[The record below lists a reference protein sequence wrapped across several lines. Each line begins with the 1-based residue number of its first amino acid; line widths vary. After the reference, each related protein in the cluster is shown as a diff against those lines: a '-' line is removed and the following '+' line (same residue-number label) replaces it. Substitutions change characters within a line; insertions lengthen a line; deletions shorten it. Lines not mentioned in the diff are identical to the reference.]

1 MKLYHVRSGTPN
13 YEAICVDRM
22 YQGWNPGR
30 DSGLFG
36 TGLYCTLTPPRIR
49 EPATLYV
56 YEVDATLYKVVSLDH
71 ERTLGEFV
79 KALTRFVVSSLHRL
93 YTTAKRAPLVAWYEH
108 YSAADYMEYK
118 RELVEAIE
126 ALPCASDP
134 LTKHLRAALRDRE
147 DLLFD
152 FVCRY
157 AEVVKGPSIEP
168 RCDSRPSP
176 FTTLL
181 TSLGYEGLMYEGDAS
196 FLNNRESHGVVLF
209 DTTLPPVSEVSWT
222 AEYRVSLLLCADLV
236 RSVSKERLAI
246 RRNTHLTSMIL
257 RVAPQAAP
265 QMLLGSPEESHIMS
279 NPVLS
284 RYLSTSITV
293 EAVERPH
300 ALGSD

>member
-1 MKLYHVRSGTPN
+1 MKLYHVRSGTGEPN
-13 YEAICVDRM
+13 YEAICVESM

-36 TGLYCTLTPPRIR
+36 TGLYCTLIPPSIR
-49 EPATLYV
+49 EPAKLYV
-56 YEVDATLYKVVSLDH
+56 YEVEAHMYKVVSLDH

-79 KALTRFVVSSLHRL
+79 KVLTRFVVSSLNRL
-93 YTTAKRAPLVAWYEH
+93 YTTAKKAPLVAWYEH
-108 YSAADYMEYK
+108 YSTADFMEYK

-126 ALPCASDP
+126 ALSPCASDP
-134 LTKHLRAALRDRE
+134 LTKHLKAALRNRE

-181 TSLGYEGLMYEGDAS
+181 MSLGYEGLMYEGDAS

-209 DTTLPPVSEVSWT
+209 DTALTPVSVSEVSWT
-222 AEYRVSLLLCADLV
+222 AEYRASLLRPSSKRETPPA
-236 RSVSKERLAI
+236 RSPA
-246 RRNTHLTSMIL
+246 
-257 RVAPQAAP
+257 
-265 QMLLGSPEESHIMS
+265 
-279 NPVLS
+279 
-284 RYLSTSITV
+284 
-293 EAVERPH
+293 
-300 ALGSD
+300 